1 MTNGTNMRGAQSSLS
16 PRLPTVALAEEGG
29 EPACSSSL
37 SLGVEDRQA
46 GVRVRGPSPQS
57 SPSGRGISER
67 WQSLLRQHLATAKR
81 PILVILGPTASGK
94 TAFSL
99 EMAKWIEKFPLPS
112 EGRGQGE
119 GCMEI
124 INADSRQ
131 LYKYMDIGTAKRPS
145 PQSSP
150 HGRGRVRIPHHLFSV
165 LDPKEKVTVGW
176 YKKEAERVI
185 DDVLSRGSVPIL
197 VGGSMLYISAV
208 TDGYVFT
215 GRGGKRVAPVPYDT
229 LIFGMQWPR
238 GELVKR
244 IEERTKKLLGLPPS
258 PAAAGEGTGERDT
271 WLQEVSWLLAH
282 GYKTSDPGMES
293 CGYREI
299 AEWIRSGKKEE
310 LFPSIME
317 RINAAT
323 RQYAKRQ
330 MTWWRH
336 DKRIHWISFS
346 L

>member
-1 MTNGTNMRGAQSSLS
+1 MEVAKWIGRNSL
-16 PRLPTVALAEEGG
+16 PLGG
-29 EPACSSSL
+29 EPAC
-37 SLGVEDRQA
+37 RQA
-46 GVRVRGPSPQS
+46 GVRERGSKEFLYPLSLALSP
-57 SPSGRGISER
+57 RER
-67 WQSLLRQHLATAKR
+67 ESQA
-81 PILVILGPTASGK
+81 
-94 TAFSL
+94 
-99 EMAKWIEKFPLPS
+99 
-112 EGRGQGE
+112 
-119 GCMEI
+119 EI

-131 LYKYMDIGTAKRPS
+131 LYKYMDIGTAKSPS

-185 DDVLSRGSVPIL
+185 DDVLSRGNIPIL

-215 GRGGKRVAPVPYDT
+215 GRGGKRVAPVPYDI

-238 GELVKR
+238 EKLVKR

-310 LFPSIME
+310 LFPSLME

-330 MTWWRH
+330 MTWWKH
-336 DKRIHWISFS
+336 DKRIHWIHAPTMITHISPYCIR
-346 L
+346 